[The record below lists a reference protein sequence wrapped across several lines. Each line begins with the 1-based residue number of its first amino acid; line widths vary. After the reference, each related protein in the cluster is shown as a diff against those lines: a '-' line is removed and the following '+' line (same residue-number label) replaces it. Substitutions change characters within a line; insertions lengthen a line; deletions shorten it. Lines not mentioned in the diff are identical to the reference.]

1 VSGPTG
7 DGGRRQTSAG
17 PSLIAI
23 DLGAESCRVSVLQ
36 WSGDQPHITMVRRFA
51 NAPQDH
57 GAEGLHWNLDH
68 ICVELEAGL
77 RECAELAP
85 EGIAGIG
92 VTGWAVD
99 YVRLNGSGEPIGPP
113 FCYRDPRT
121 RTALEEVH
129 AILPAEK
136 LYALT
141 GVQIQPLNT
150 IYQLF
155 ADKRGGANNSA
166 RWLNLP
172 EYILHWLGAPRIAEY
187 TNATHTGL
195 IDPERR
201 QWSGA
206 IFEALGLDGAA
217 APEIVFPG
225 TALGPLRKDLACLP
239 AFAKTQLIAP
249 ACHDTASAVAAIS
262 PRGPGEWAYISSG
275 TWSLVGTRLEKC
287 LRTPEACARG
297 FTNLGAADGTIL
309 FHRGIAGLWLLQQCM
324 NTFSSNYAW
333 SLPQLIA
340 AARIL
345 PEPNEALDLDDPAFG
360 PPGDMPAH
368 INEQLR
374 RRDLP
379 VLPDGCEAAP
389 HYANLIFH
397 SLARRYA
404 ELLRDVENLTKV
416 RPKRICV
423 AGGGSR
429 NEYLNELTANATGI
443 AVERCAVESSTL
455 GNFAVQWARL
465 EQDRDGVT
473 HEAIAEKATV
483 LAAVEINQ
491 ELQKGA

>member
-1 VSGPTG
+1 
-7 DGGRRQTSAG
+7 
-17 PSLIAI
+17 
-23 DLGAESCRVSVLQ
+23 
-36 WSGDQPHITMVRRFA
+36 MVRRFA

-57 GAEGLHWNLDH
+57 GPDGLRWNLDR
-68 ICVELEAGL
+68 ICLELETAL

-99 YVRLNGSGEPIGPP
+99 YVRLSGSGKPIGLP
-113 FCYRDPRT
+113 FCYRDTRT
-121 RTALEEVH
+121 RTAMEEVH

-155 ADKRGGANNSA
+155 ADKRSGASHSA
-166 RWLNLP
+166 PWLNLP

-201 QWSGA
+201 QWSDA
-206 IFEALGLDGAA
+206 TFAALGLDRAA
-217 APEIVFPG
+217 APEIVFSG

-239 AFAKTQLIAP
+239 PFATTQLIAP

-262 PRGPGEWAYISSG
+262 PRGAREWAYVSSG
-275 TWSLVGTRLEKC
+275 TWSLVGTRLEKS
-287 LRTPEACARG
+287 LRTPEAGARG

-324 NTFSSNYAW
+324 STWNSECAW
-333 SLPQLIA
+333 SVPGLIA
-340 AARIL
+340 AARNL
-345 PEPNEALDLDDPAFG
+345 PEPNQALDLDDPAFG
-360 PPGDMPAH
+360 LPGDMPAR

-374 RRDLP
+374 RRNLP

-404 ELLRDVENLTKV
+404 ALLRDVANLTKV
-416 RPKRICV
+416 RPESICV
-423 AGGGSR
+423 VGGGSR
-429 NEYLNELTANATGI
+429 NDYLNELTAKATGLP
-443 AVERCAVESSTL
+443 VERCAVESSTL

-465 EQDRDGVT
+465 EQNSDGVPQA
-473 HEAIAEKATV
+473 AIAKRAAV

-491 ELQKGA
+491 KLQKQGLQKGA